1 MLIKNKK
8 EIVLITE
15 NGVLM
20 GQILQE
26 LRTLCKPGMSTYT
39 IDLLA
44 EKKILAV
51 GGKPAFKGYMTHASD
66 TPFPGTICASVNTDL
81 VHAIPR
87 REVELKDGDIFTI
100 DIGMEYPAGNSKQ
113 KNTKRKRGYYT
124 DTAIT
129 FSIGKIPEATR
140 ELLRVTKEALE
151 VGIRAAQ
158 PGNSVASIGKAIET
172 YVKSQGSYGVV
183 RDLVGH
189 GVGHEVHEQ
198 PNIPNYYDPGL
209 ESVMLK
215 PGMVIAIEPMIS
227 ISKEHRVVA
236 KPDGWTIAMRDN
248 ALSAH
253 FEHTVVIT
261 AKGNEV
267 VTRRPNEDKEV
278 LW

>member
-1 MLIKNKK
+1 MLIKSKK
-8 EIVLITE
+8 EIALIAE
-15 NGVLM
+15 GGKLM
-20 GQILQE
+20 GEILSE
-26 LRTLCKPGMSTYT
+26 LKVLCKPGMSTHT

-51 GGKPAFKGYMTHASD
+51 GGKPAFKGYTTHATD
-66 TPFPGTICASVNTDL
+66 IPFPGTICASVNTDL

-87 REVELKDGDIFTI
+87 KDVILKDGDIFTI
-100 DIGMEYPAGNSKQ
+100 DIGMEYPAGNSK
-113 KNTKRKRGYYT
+113 RGRGFFT

-129 FSIGKIPEATR
+129 FSIGEIPPKTK

-151 VGIRAAQ
+151 VGMRAAK
-158 PGNSVASIGKAIET
+158 PGNSVASIGKAVES
-172 YVKSQGSYGVV
+172 YVKSQGTYGVV

-209 ESVMLK
+209 ESIILK

-253 FEHTVVIT
+253 FEHTLVIT

-267 VTRRPNEDKEV
+267 VTRRPGESKEV